1 MTDATRLAEDK
12 ALRDA
17 ARGLLDHDIVR
28 VKAALA
34 ERSIPARAMAR
45 ATDGAADVL
54 EQVAEAAA
62 QHKGAIAAAV
72 GAVALWLARHP
83 LLAMLDDRDPDETS
97 STDCED
103 MTDEQP

>member
-1 MTDATRLAEDK
+1 MTDATRLSEDK

-17 ARGLLDHDIVR
+17 ARGLIDHDIAR

-34 ERSIPARAMAR
+34 ERSLPARAMDR

-54 EQVAEAAA
+54 EQVAEAASR
-62 QHKGAIAAAV
+62 HKGAIAAAV

-83 LLAMLDDRDPDETS
+83 LLAMLDDRDPEES
-97 STDCED
+97 SSPHPED